1 MKLLLPVT
9 LLIILLFTSN
19 VEARWKPT
27 PGTTWNY
34 VLGHDVDLSVEKA
47 QVIDMDVRKSV
58 SKIEALHKA
67 GKKVICYFSGGTLE
81 DFREDYKDFKAVK
94 GLVKNAYEDWPD
106 EYWLDF
112 RVEGIKPLIKKRMQQ
127 AVSKKCDGIEVDN
140 LDGYQM
146 DEVQRWSK
154 PLTKSDTV
162 KYAKWLANT
171 AHDLGIS
178 IGLKNVPAILD
189 YVADYYDFAI
199 NESCVRYKNECA
211 MYKNFIR
218 SGKAVFGIT
227 YGSFSGQL
235 NSLCRELNGVGISM
249 IVKSSQSLVQAG
261 TIFDGKYHCGSYF
274 NYGYNTSNNTNN
286 KVTTKPK
293 TTQRKT
299 TYRTT
304 HRSHH
309 RHRTTRR
316 VSRKSSKRVVVVV
329 KTKIVKKKHY

>member
-27 PGTTWNY
+27 PGLTWNY
-34 VLGHDVDLSVEKA
+34 VLGAKVDITIEKA
-47 QVIDMDVRKSV
+47 QVLDVDYETHPDTIK
-58 SKIEALHKA
+58 KYHNY
-67 GKKVICYFSGGTLE
+67 GKRVVCYFSGGTIE
-81 DFREDYKDFKAVK
+81 DFRDDYKNYLAVS
-94 GLVKNAYEDWPD
+94 GLVRNTYDDWD
-106 EYWLDF
+106 NERWLDF
-112 RVEGIKPLIKKRMQQ
+112 RKEGIKPLIIKRMRK
-127 AVSKKCDGIEVDN
+127 AINNGCDALEVDN

-146 DEVQRWSK
+146 DEVQSWSK
-154 PLTKSDTV
+154 PLTISDTITFARWLG
-162 KYAKWLANT
+162 YA
-171 AHDLGIS
+171 AHELGIS